1 MTVSMDGL
9 RKRLIADYNSL
20 TRKLNKSVKKYDS
33 FSDEI
38 TISPEEISREMDGI
52 RNALVTLA
60 FCYIEGEEGF
70 SELDENTHF
79 ETFLEEEDRA

>member
-1 MTVSMDGL
+1 MCS
-9 RKRLIADYNSL
+9 INFC
-20 TRKLNKSVKKYDS
+20 KSQSNFVNNFLDS
-33 FSDEI
+33 FSVNFFS
-38 TISPEEISREMDGI
+38 ISPEEISREMEGI

-79 ETFLEEEDRA
+79 ETFLEEEENIE